1 MVKKQS
7 APPSRRAMGYPVKIR
22 AKDMEIAKGGEL
34 LILGRPAEY
43 VRRLVVNHPELY
55 PEIVVPYLK
64 EREPSFKPN
73 ELWIDTQGRVHI
85 ANKKIVARA
94 RHHMQQAKPAAR
106 RTK

>member
-7 APPSRRAMGYPVKIR
+7 PKPSRKVMGYPMRIR
-22 AKDMEIAKGGEL
+22 SKDMEITQGDL
-34 LILGRPAEY
+34 MIVGRPAEY

-55 PEIVVPYLK
+55 PEIVVPYLQ
-64 EREPSFKPN
+64 EREPSFKAN

-85 ANKKIVARA
+85 ANKKLLARA
-94 RHHMQQAKPAAR
+94 RHHMKQAKPAAR